1 VKRSLAK
8 RSRAKHSYIQ
18 TEISSS
24 ECSEVK
30 TSRAQRSTAQQSKVF
45 FKNNKT
51 MTHKEALQVS
61 RHKKLVASDKFDRH
75 MARARVKDISSRK
88 SMFDRQTQDE
98 EERRTHNSTI
108 ISSVY

>member
-1 VKRSLAK
+1 
-8 RSRAKHSYIQ
+8 
-18 TEISSS
+18 
-24 ECSEVK
+24 
-30 TSRAQRSTAQQSKVF
+30 
-45 FKNNKT
+45 

-75 MARARVKDISSRK
+75 FKRARVKDITSRK
-88 SMFDRQTQDE
+88 AMFDRQTQDE

>member
-1 VKRSLAK
+1 MVTSKQGAAK
-8 RSRAKHSYIQ
+8 QSGVKHS
-18 TEISSS
+18 
-24 ECSEVK
+24 K
-30 TSRAQRSTAQQSKVF
+30 ARF

-98 EERRTHNSTI
+98 EERRTHNRTI